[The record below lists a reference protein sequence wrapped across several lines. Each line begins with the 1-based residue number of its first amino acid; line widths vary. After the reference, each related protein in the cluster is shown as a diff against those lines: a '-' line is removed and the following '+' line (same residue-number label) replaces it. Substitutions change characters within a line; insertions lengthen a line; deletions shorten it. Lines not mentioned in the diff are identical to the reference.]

1 MSVSV
6 AADYLGVIVQTAV
19 VGSLVVPEQFGLL
32 AAAVALAAAVVGVAV
47 ADYLVALVKI
57 AVFGLLGEVMIG
69 FDIEIE
75 LRLWFVGEEVLP

>member
-32 AAAVALAAAVVGVAV
+32 AAAVALAAAVGGVAV

-57 AVFGLLGEVMIG
+57 AVFGLLGG
-69 FDIEIE
+69 GND
-75 LRLWFVGEEVLP
+75 WF